1 MMKEFVCA
9 LGLLILTGSVV
20 AQAPPSAARTGE
32 PFEYQVISTLKV
44 SSFEKRL
51 HELAAQGFRLEYGIE
66 ASQVMRSSA
75 LLMRP
80 QSVGTTP
87 RYEYKVVSTRKVATL
102 QKELEEVA
110 QQGYEVRTI
119 TANAKV
125 YLGTEITLSLERP
138 VGVAQPRFAYQV
150 LKTGMGKEK
159 RFDTQLPQ
167 SLAAG
172 FRPIKVLQ
180 IIDVGIGIF
189 VGANNSANL
198 ILMERKTQDAAP
210 QQAVSQLEYKVL
222 ETNRLSTME
231 RELNQAA
238 AVGFRLALPSAGR
251 VALLCREPATPQVT
265 YEYKL
270 VDSDK
275 KQKSE
280 AAFNAH
286 LQQGYVYRAIFGGG
300 WGNRG
305 IFERAKGE
313 TATPTWRECRL
324 LRFPLKDGDEPEF
337 QLNLRSALAEGFKII
352 ELTGWTRPLVV
363 LMR

>member
-1 MMKEFVCA
+1 MCVIW
-9 LGLLILTGSVV
+9 LLVLTGSAG
-20 AQAPPSAARTGE
+20 AQTPPPAAKAE
-32 PFEYQVISTLKV
+32 APFEYRVISTLKV
-44 SSFEKRL
+44 ASFERRL
-51 HELAAQGFRLEYGIE
+51 HELAVLGFRLEYGIE
-66 ASQVMRSSA
+66 AAQVMRSSA

-87 RYEYKVVSTRKVATL
+87 RYEYKIVSTRKVATL

-119 TANAKV
+119 TANAKP

-150 LKTGMGKEK
+150 LKTGMGKEEQ
-159 RFDTQLPQ
+159 FNAQLSQ

-180 IIDVGIGIF
+180 TIDVGIGIF

-198 ILMERKTQDAAP
+198 IVMERKTHDAAP
-210 QQAVSQLEYKVL
+210 QQALSQLEYKVL
-222 ETNRLSTME
+222 ETHRLSTME
-231 RELNQAA
+231 KELNQAA
-238 AVGFRLALPSAGR
+238 AGGFRLALAAAGR
-251 VALLCREPATPQVT
+251 VALLLREPATPQVI

-286 LQQGYVYRAIFGGG
+286 LQQGYVYRAIFGGNG
-300 WGNRG
+300 GDSA
-305 IFERAKGE
+305 IFERAKGGA
-313 TATPTWRECRL
+313 ATPIWRECKL
-324 LRFPLKDGDEPEF
+324 LRFPIREDDELEF
-337 QLNLRSALAEGFKII
+337 QLKLRSTLAEGFKII
-352 ELTGWTRPLVV
+352 ELAGWGKPLVV